1 MTTIAQ
7 AIKQLEQDIETKQNQ
22 LAVLMTVR
30 TDAPEVQAK
39 KYGPVKKPRK
49 PSKPSKPR
57 RAYKFK
63 NKSTYRKGASAK
75 MLSEEFTGRT
85 VRGAMK
91 EVMNF
96 TNFSD
101 KTFSMDDI
109 AGLIVNPKIR
119 KPAAIRGCIS
129 VGLSEMPDVVTRVG
143 RGQYQ
148 LKHAFN
154 VSPR

>member
-1 MTTIAQ
+1 MTTMAQ
-7 AIKQLEQDIETKQNQ
+7 AVKQLEVEIQVKQNQ
-22 LAVLMTVR
+22 LTTLLELM
-30 TDAPEVQAK
+30 PK
-39 KYGPVKKPRK
+39 GNPGGYGKPKPSKPKPKGPKKPRK
-49 PSKPSKPR
+49 KLV
-57 RAYKFK
+57 
-63 NKSTYRKGASAK
+63 YRKGTAAK
-75 MLSEEFTGRT
+75 QLADKFNGQS

-91 EVMNF
+91 EVMTF

-101 KTFSMDDI
+101 KTFGMDDV
-109 AGLIVNPKIR
+109 AGLIVNPKVR

-143 RGQYQ
+143 HGQYQ

>member
-7 AIKQLEQDIETKQNQ
+7 AVKQLQVEIQVKQNQ
-22 LAVLMTVR
+22 LTTLLELM
-30 TDAPEVQAK
+30 PK
-39 KYGPVKKPRK
+39 GNPGGYGKPKPSKPKPKGPKKPRK
-49 PSKPSKPR
+49 KIV
-57 RAYKFK
+57 
-63 NKSTYRKGASAK
+63 YRKGASAK
-75 MLSEEFTGRT
+75 QLADEFNGQS

-91 EVMNF
+91 EVMTF

-101 KTFSMDDI
+101 KPFGMDDV
-109 AGLIVNPKIR
+109 ARLIVNPKIR

-129 VGLSEMPDVVTRVG
+129 VGLSEMPDVVTRVA

-154 VSPR
+154 ISPR

>member
-7 AIKQLEQDIETKQNQ
+7 AVKKLEVEIQVKQNQ
-22 LAVLMTVR
+22 LTTLLELM
-30 TDAPEVQAK
+30 PK
-39 KYGPVKKPRK
+39 GNPGGYGKPKPSKPKPKGPKKPRK
-49 PSKPSKPR
+49 KIG
-57 RAYKFK
+57 
-63 NKSTYRKGASAK
+63 YRKGASAK
-75 MLSEEFTGRT
+75 QLADEFNGQS

-91 EVMNF
+91 EVMTF

-101 KTFSMDDI
+101 KPFGMDDV
-109 AGLIVNPKIR
+109 ARLIVNPKIR

-143 RGQYQ
+143 HGQYQ

-154 VSPR
+154 ISPR

>member
-30 TDAPEVQAK
+30 TDAPEVQTK
-39 KYGPVKKPRK
+39 KHGPVKKPRK
-49 PSKPSKPR
+49 PRK
-57 RAYKFK
+57 AYKFQ

-75 MLSEEFTGRT
+75 MLSEEFTGKS

-91 EVMNF
+91 EVMTF
-96 TNFSD
+96 TNFSN
-101 KTFSMDDI
+101 KTFDMDDV
-109 AGLIVNPKIR
+109 AKLIVNPKIR

-154 VSPR
+154 TSPR

>member
-1 MTTIAQ
+1 MTTMAQ
-7 AIKQLEQDIETKQNQ
+7 AVKQLEVEIQVKQNQ
-22 LAVLMTVR
+22 LTTLLELM
-30 TDAPEVQAK
+30 PK
-39 KYGPVKKPRK
+39 GNPGGYGKPKPSKPKPKGPKKPRK
-49 PSKPSKPR
+49 KLVYR
-57 RAYKFK
+57 R
-63 NKSTYRKGASAK
+63 GLSAK
-75 MLSEEFTGRT
+75 QLADKFNGQS

-91 EVMNF
+91 EVMTF

-101 KTFSMDDI
+101 KTFGMDDV
-109 AGLIVNPKIR
+109 AGLIVNPKVR

>member
-7 AIKQLEQDIETKQNQ
+7 AVKQLQVEIQVKQNQ
-22 LAVLMTVR
+22 LTTLLELM
-30 TDAPEVQAK
+30 PK
-39 KYGPVKKPRK
+39 GNPGGYGKPKPSKPKPKGPKKPRK
-49 PSKPSKPR
+49 KLVYR
-57 RAYKFK
+57 R
-63 NKSTYRKGASAK
+63 GASAK
-75 MLSEEFTGRT
+75 QLADKFNGQS

-91 EVMNF
+91 EVMTF

-101 KTFSMDDI
+101 KTFGMDDV
-109 AGLIVNPKIR
+109 AGLIVNPKVR

>member
-7 AIKQLEQDIETKQNQ
+7 AVKQLQVEIQVKQNQ
-22 LAVLMTVR
+22 LTTLLELM
-30 TDAPEVQAK
+30 PK
-39 KYGPVKKPRK
+39 GNPGGYGKPKPSKPKPKGPKKPRK
-49 PSKPSKPR
+49 KIVYR
-57 RAYKFK
+57 R
-63 NKSTYRKGASAK
+63 GISAK
-75 MLSEEFTGRT
+75 QLADKFNGQS

-91 EVMNF
+91 EVMTF

-101 KTFSMDDI
+101 KTFGMDDV
-109 AGLIVNPKIR
+109 ARLIVNPKIR

-154 VSPR
+154 ISPR

>member
-7 AIKQLEQDIETKQNQ
+7 AVQQLEVEIQEKQNQ
-22 LAVLMTVR
+22 LTTLLELM
-30 TDAPEVQAK
+30 PK
-39 KYGPVKKPRK
+39 GNPGGYGKPK
-49 PSKPSKPR
+49 PSKPKPKGPKKR
-57 RAYKFK
+57 RKK
-63 NKSTYRKGASAK
+63 IVYRKGASAK
-75 MLSEEFTGRT
+75 QLADEFTGKS

-109 AGLIVNPKIR
+109 AGLIVNPKVR

-154 VSPR
+154 ISPR

>member
-1 MTTIAQ
+1 MTTMAQ
-7 AIKQLEQDIETKQNQ
+7 AAKQLEVEIQVKQNQ
-22 LAVLMTVR
+22 LTTLLELM
-30 TDAPEVQAK
+30 PK
-39 KYGPVKKPRK
+39 GNPGGYGKPKPSKPKPKGPKKPRK
-49 PSKPSKPR
+49 KLVYR
-57 RAYKFK
+57 R
-63 NKSTYRKGASAK
+63 GVSAK
-75 MLSEEFTGRT
+75 QLADEFNGQS

-91 EVMNF
+91 EVMTF

-101 KTFSMDDI
+101 KTFGMDDV
-109 AGLIVNPKIR
+109 AGLIVNPKVR

-143 RGQYQ
+143 HGQYQ

>member
-7 AIKQLEQDIETKQNQ
+7 AVKQLEVEIQVKQNQ
-22 LAVLMTVR
+22 LTTLLELM
-30 TDAPEVQAK
+30 PK
-39 KYGPVKKPRK
+39 GNPGGYGKPKPSKPKPKGPKKPRK
-49 PSKPSKPR
+49 KLVHR
-57 RAYKFK
+57 R
-63 NKSTYRKGASAK
+63 GASAK
-75 MLSEEFTGRT
+75 QLADEFNGQS

-91 EVMNF
+91 EVMTF

-101 KTFSMDDI
+101 KPFGMDDV
-109 AGLIVNPKIR
+109 ARLIVNPKIR

-154 VSPR
+154 ISPR

>member
-7 AIKQLEQDIETKQNQ
+7 AVKQLEVEIQGKQNQ
-22 LAVLMTVR
+22 LTTLLELM
-30 TDAPEVQAK
+30 PK
-39 KYGPVKKPRK
+39 GNPGGYGKPK
-49 PSKPSKPR
+49 PSKPKPKGPKKR
-57 RAYKFK
+57 RKK
-63 NKSTYRKGASAK
+63 IVYRKGASAK
-75 MLSEEFTGRT
+75 QLADEFTGKS

-101 KTFSMDDI
+101 KTFSMDDS

-154 VSPR
+154 ISPR

>member
-7 AIKQLEQDIETKQNQ
+7 AVKQLEVEIQVKQNQ
-22 LAVLMTVR
+22 LTTLLELM
-30 TDAPEVQAK
+30 PK
-39 KYGPVKKPRK
+39 GNPGGYSKPKPSKPKPKGPKKPRK
-49 PSKPSKPR
+49 KLVYR
-57 RAYKFK
+57 R
-63 NKSTYRKGASAK
+63 GASAK
-75 MLSEEFTGRT
+75 QLADKFNGQS

-91 EVMNF
+91 EVMTF
-96 TNFSD
+96 TNLSD

-109 AGLIVNPKIR
+109 AGLIVNPKVR

>member
-7 AIKQLEQDIETKQNQ
+7 AVKQLEVEIQVKQNQ
-22 LAVLMTVR
+22 LTTLLELM
-30 TDAPEVQAK
+30 PK
-39 KYGPVKKPRK
+39 GNPGGYGKPKPSKPKPKGPKKPRK
-49 PSKPSKPR
+49 KLVYR
-57 RAYKFK
+57 R
-63 NKSTYRKGASAK
+63 GASAK
-75 MLSEEFTGRT
+75 QLADKFNGQS

-91 EVMNF
+91 EVMTF
-96 TNFSD
+96 TNLSD

-109 AGLIVNPKIR
+109 AGLIVNPKVR